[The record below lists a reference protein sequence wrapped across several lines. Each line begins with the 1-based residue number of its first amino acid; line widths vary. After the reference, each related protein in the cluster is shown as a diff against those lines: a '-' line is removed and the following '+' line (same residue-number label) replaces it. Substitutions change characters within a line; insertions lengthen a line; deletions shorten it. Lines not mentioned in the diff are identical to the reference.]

1 MPSPRRAA
9 SRRRRWSGS
18 AVAGPKFSL
27 HHARMVP
34 RRKALLRGPPSL
46 NRSRSRNHGDSE
58 GHVRGFSHRAEAR
71 SEGDRRR
78 PRLAAAASDG
88 ATRGQSPTAR
98 HGPQGPSPGPRRGSL
113 AMKLHELQPAPGSHH
128 SRKRVGRGPGSGH
141 GKTSTRG
148 QKGQGARTS
157 VNLPK
162 TFEGGQTRL
171 TMRTPKLRGFH
182 NKWRKHFAVLNLTKL
197 NRFDDGTDV
206 RPELL
211 VEAGIVKEVGAGIK
225 ILGTGDLGKKLTIHA
240 HRFSAEARRKIEA
253 AGGTVAVI
261 EVPAPIRPKTKR
273 AKNQPKPARPTP
285 APEPEAKAEPKQKKE
300 KAPKAQASAGKEAGA
315 SSPKQPGAS
324 SGKQP
329 KPEKGKS

>member
-1 MPSPRRAA
+1 MLKITY
-9 SRRRRWSGS
+9 
-18 AVAGPKFSL
+18 V
-27 HHARMVP
+27 
-34 RRKALLRGPPSL
+34 
-46 NRSRSRNHGDSE
+46 RSVIG
-58 GHVRGFSHRAEAR
+58 
-71 SEGDRRR
+71 
-78 PRLAAAASDG
+78 
-88 ATRGQSPTAR
+88 
-98 HGPQGPSPGPRRGSL
+98 
-113 AMKLHELQPAPGSHH
+113 APGSHH

-197 NRFDDGTDV
+197 NRFDDGTEV

-211 VEAGIVKEVGAGIK
+211 VESGIVKEVGAGIK

-273 AKNQPKPARPTP
+273 AKNQPKPPRPTP

-300 KAPKAQASAGKEAGA
+300 KAPKAQASAGKQAGA

>member
-1 MPSPRRAA
+1 
-9 SRRRRWSGS
+9 
-18 AVAGPKFSL
+18 
-27 HHARMVP
+27 
-34 RRKALLRGPPSL
+34 
-46 NRSRSRNHGDSE
+46 
-58 GHVRGFSHRAEAR
+58 
-71 SEGDRRR
+71 
-78 PRLAAAASDG
+78 
-88 ATRGQSPTAR
+88 
-98 HGPQGPSPGPRRGSL
+98 
-113 AMKLHELQPAPGSHH
+113 MKLHELQPAPGSHH

-182 NKWRKHFAVLNLTKL
+182 NKWRKRFAVLNLTRL
-197 NRFDDGTDV
+197 NRFDDGVEV

-211 VEAGIVKEVGAGIK
+211 LETGLIKDVGAGIK
-225 ILGTGDLGKKLTIHA
+225 VLGTGDLSRKLTIHA

-273 AKNQPKPARPTP
+273 AKNQPKPAGKPEAGVPAEPSDATP
-285 APEPEAKAEPKQKKE
+285 AAAKAAKKE
-300 KAPKAQASAGKEAGA
+300 KSKPAADKNQPAAKA
-315 SSPKQPGAS
+315 SSS
-324 SGKQP
+324 TDSP
-329 KPEKGKS
+329 KPEKGKKKG